1 MTTEKKKFET
11 FGEVVKYVRWWAR
24 VSQKKLGEEIGC
36 TQNTLCQYESNKRVP
51 HYRILK
57 SLESYIAK
65 NDIPVSLF

>member
-1 MTTEKKKFET
+1 MSIKKQFDK
-11 FGEVVKYVRWWAR
+11 FGEALKYIRWYAR
-24 VSQKKLGEEIGC
+24 VSQAELGKEIGC
-36 TQNTLCQYESNKRVP
+36 CQHTLSQYESNKRVP